1 MLKFTASFA
10 LIMVIG
16 GVFTLRLG
24 LLPFEVAFYGFGF
37 GLVISSLVT
46 LIATGT
52 VFRRLARKE
61 TVGQVLIIALVAAIP
76 LSGVLSTVG
85 IAGFQ
90 APAIHD
96 ITTDINDP
104 PVFSFAQAHR
114 KPGENSLEHGGKE
127 LIALQTKA
135 YPHIKTIYL
144 PGTQEQGMT
153 AVHTVIDAL
162 GWQVLGEDKTQGHIE
177 AADVTPVMGFPDDI
191 VIRVRPL
198 NEGVLID
205 LRSVSRV
212 GISDLGANAK
222 RIEGFVKELK
232 IHY

>member
-10 LIMVIG
+10 LIMVVAGI
-16 GVFTLRLG
+16 FTLRLG

-37 GLVISSLVT
+37 GLLISSLVV
-46 LIATGT
+46 LIAMGA

-61 TVGQVLIIALVAAIP
+61 SVGQQLIIALITAIP
-76 LSGVLSTVG
+76 LAGVLSTVG
-85 IAGFQ
+85 VAGFKV
-90 APAIHD
+90 PAIHD

-127 LIALQTKA
+127 LIALQTQA

-144 PGTQEQGMT
+144 PGTQDQGMAT
-153 AVHTVIDAL
+153 VRAVIDAL
-162 GWQVLGEDKTQGHIE
+162 GWQVLGEDRTRGHIE
-177 AADVTPVMGFPDDI
+177 ATDVTPIMGFADDI
-191 VIRVRPL
+191 AIRVRPL

-212 GISDLGANAK
+212 GLSDLGANAK
-222 RIEGFVKELK
+222 RIEHFVEELK
-232 IHY
+232 IRY

>member
-37 GLVISSLVT
+37 GLLLSSLVA

-61 TVGQVLIIALVAAIP
+61 AVGQWIIIAIVSVVP

-85 IAGFQ
+85 IAGFK

-104 PVFSFAQAHR
+104 PVFRFAQSHR
-114 KPGENSLEHGGKE
+114 KPGENSLEHSGKE
-127 LIALQTKA
+127 LIALQTQA

-144 PGTQEQGMT
+144 PGTQDQGMT

-162 GWQVLGEDKTQGHIE
+162 GWQVLGEDKVQGHIE
-177 AADVTPVMGFPDDI
+177 AADVTPVMGFADDI
-191 VIRVRPL
+191 AIRVRPL

-212 GISDLGANAK
+212 GVSDLGANAK

-232 IHY
+232 IRY